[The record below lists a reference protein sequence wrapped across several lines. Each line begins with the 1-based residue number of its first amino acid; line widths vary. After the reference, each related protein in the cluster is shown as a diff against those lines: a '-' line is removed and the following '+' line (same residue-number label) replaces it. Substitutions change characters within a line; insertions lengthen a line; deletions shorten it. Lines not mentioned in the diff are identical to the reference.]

1 MTGTVMLLTT
11 RTFPSGGGG
20 ARGGGGPGGTEGRGG
35 APGVG
40 LTGGGVGGG
49 EGMEGTSKAVQSV
62 MLSSQGDAGGE
73 GIEGGAGGEEGGDV
87 GGEETLPTTSG
98 AGTSE
103 AAVTISAIWKVTL
116 SWTQKPKPL
125 LQVHVSPSSSH
136 ARQQVIAPVSRS
148 TSIPA
153 AFIYVPEFGR
163 GVPSLSTTLICCT
176 VQVRGTRLRDSD
188 AGMMISPMTY
198 IEPMKEPKVRI
209 PEMSAAI
216 Q

>member
-1 MTGTVMLLTT
+1 
-11 RTFPSGGGG
+11 
-20 ARGGGGPGGTEGRGG
+20 
-35 APGVG
+35 
-40 LTGGGVGGG
+40 
-49 EGMEGTSKAVQSV
+49 MEGTSKAVQSV
-62 MLSSQGDAGGE
+62 MLSSQGDAGSE

-116 SWTQKPKPL
+116 SWTPATGTMTIGCAGHGERARAACSQKPKPL